1 MEIIFIAL
9 FVVIII
15 FQVLILLKF
24 KDINSKGK
32 LSQIEERLIKIEM
45 TSNSIPDSVELKTK
59 GSVKE
64 NMMKLSEEIIG
75 RFAQLEVRL
84 NKDMASST
92 TSLVENF
99 GLLKNQLNKD
109 FTNFKDDMK
118 KDLNEDFMKLNNTVE
133 NRLERI
139 NEKVEDKLKE
149 GFEKTTN
156 TFNSIL
162 ERLSKIDEAQK
173 KIDSLS
179 GEIVS
184 LQDVL
189 TDKKSRGI
197 FGEIQLNQILY
208 SVFGEVNDRVFKIQH
223 KLKNN
228 TIVDAMLFAPE
239 PMGNIAIDSKF
250 PLENYKRMMDRNLDS
265 KERENATK
273 EFKINVKKH
282 IDDIAGKYI
291 IDEETANQ
299 AIMFLPAEAIFAEIN
314 AYHMDIIEYSQRKC
328 IWIASPTTLMAV
340 LTTLQVVLRNAER
353 EKYAHIIQ
361 RELNNLGKEFDRYKK
376 RWDNLSKHI
385 DTVHKDVKEIH
396 TTTDKIGKRFDS
408 ISKVEL
414 EENMD
419 NSRLV
424 E

>member
-1 MEIIFIAL
+1 MEIIFIIS

-15 FQVLILLKF
+15 FQILILLKF
-24 KDINSKGK
+24 KDVNSKGK
-32 LSQIEERLIKIEM
+32 LSKIEEQLIKIEM
-45 TSNSIPDSVELKTK
+45 TSNRIPDSVEIKTR

-64 NMMKLSEEIIG
+64 SMMKLSEGIID
-75 RFAQLEVRL
+75 RFAQLELRL

-92 TSLVENF
+92 TTLVENF

-109 FTNFKDDMK
+109 FINFKDDMK

-223 KLKNN
+223 KLRNN
-228 TIVDAMLFAPE
+228 TIVDAILFGPE

-250 PLENYKRMMDRNLDS
+250 PLENYKRMMDKSLDI

-273 EFKINVKKH
+273 DFKINVKKH
-282 IDDIAGKYI
+282 IDDIADKYI
-291 IDEETANQ
+291 IEEETANQ

-314 AYHMDIIEYSQRKC
+314 AYHMDIIEYSQKKC

-340 LTTLQVVLRNAER
+340 LTTLQVVMRNAER

-361 RELNNLGKEFDRYKK
+361 RELNNLGKEFDRYKR

-414 EENMD
+414 EDTIKIEEE
-419 NSRLV
+419 R
-424 E
+424 